1 MLAVL
6 CCWLIH
12 ALNLKILN
20 PKTLNLSLIAID
32 FQMAHKKMTEELTK
46 NDSAPIGII
55 FLTTVC
61 ATLSWMFR
69 TTVASKDIF
78 LFVNLVE
85 TSRKAYYKEFKKV

>member
-6 CCWLIH
+6 CCWLVH
-12 ALNLKILN
+12 ALKLKFLK

-55 FLTTVC
+55 LLTTVLYVQYC
-61 ATLSWMFR
+61 IFR
-69 TTVASKDIF
+69 GGFKGNFSF
-78 LFVNLVE
+78 NRVE